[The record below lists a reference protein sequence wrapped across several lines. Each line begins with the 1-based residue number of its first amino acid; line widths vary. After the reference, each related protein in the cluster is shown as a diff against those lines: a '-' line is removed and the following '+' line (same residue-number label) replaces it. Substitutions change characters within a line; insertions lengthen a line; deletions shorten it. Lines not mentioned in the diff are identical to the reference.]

1 MAIDLSSLSGN
12 LTGSRVRTTGHATSK
27 DEVSKQEA
35 QAPNTQTNAKADS
48 VQLSSEA
55 LRLQSRAQSAP
66 DINES
71 KVSAI
76 KASIEDGSY
85 KIDYQALAK
94 NIIQFENE
102 L

>member
-12 LTGSRVRTTGHATSK
+12 LAGRIRTGGQISSK
-27 DEVSKQEA
+27 EDVSTKNEA
-35 QAPNTQTNAKADS
+35 KVLHTQGNAKTDS
-48 VQLSSEA
+48 VQLSGEA
-55 LRLQSRAQSAP
+55 TRLNSRVQSAP
-66 DINES
+66 EIDES

-76 KASIEDGSY
+76 RSSVEDGSY
-85 KIDYQALAK
+85 RIDYQALAK